1 MNSRLLNTTGLV
13 LGIIGVL
20 FLFVWGPP
28 QPSFETGVSVGL
40 ENATP
45 LDSSGKTVADHNR
58 EVEAKRKFYTTMSR
72 SGLCLIMVGFA
83 LQLWAVWLP
92 EPARAGIPHIKV

>member
-1 MNSRLLNTTGLV
+1 MNSRLLNTIGLV

-28 QPSFETGVSVGL
+28 QPSFEAGVSVGL

-58 EVEAKRKFYTTMSR
+58 ELEAKRKFYYYVSYWFMPHHGRICPTVV
-72 SGLCLIMVGFA
+72 GL
-83 LQLWAVWLP
+83 WLP
-92 EPARAGIPHIKV
+92 EPTRVGIPHIKV

>member
-1 MNSRLLNTTGLV
+1 MNSRLLNTIGLV

-28 QPSFETGVSVGL
+28 QPSFERGVSLGI
-40 ENATP
+40 EDATP
-45 LDSSGKTVADHNR
+45 SGNTGRTVADHNR

-72 SGLCLIMVGFA
+72 VGLCLIMVGFA
-83 LQLWAVWLP
+83 LQLWSVWLP
-92 EPARAGIPHIKV
+92 EATRAGISHIKV